1 MNDAGLQFY
10 LGFIPQ
16 IWRFYVSWYI
26 PGTFVTPAALSFFVL
41 AVGLVIRTFKRL
53 TSVSDASFGSSNS
66 RSKSSER

>member
-1 MNDAGLQFY
+1 MTDDALLFY

-16 IWRFYVSWYI
+16 IWNFFVSWTI

-53 TSVSDASFGSSNS
+53 TSVPDASFGSSNS
-66 RSKSSER
+66 RSKSS